1 MRSVNCKSKWVSATI
16 QGRVI
21 FFKWMESL
29 KKLGEY
35 LEKWD
40 KNCEKAVHWRKNTR
54 ARSILSKEKI
64 GV

>member
-1 MRSVNCKSKWVSATI
+1 M

-40 KNCEKAVHWRKNTR
+40 KKCEKAVHWRKNTR
-54 ARSILSKEKI
+54 ERSILSKEKV